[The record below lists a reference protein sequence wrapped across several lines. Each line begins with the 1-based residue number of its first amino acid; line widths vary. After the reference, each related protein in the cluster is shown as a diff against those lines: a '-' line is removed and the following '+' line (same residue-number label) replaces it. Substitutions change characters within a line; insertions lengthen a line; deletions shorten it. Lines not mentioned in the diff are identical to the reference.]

1 MAPIS
6 EVCAHTCQARIDLL
20 PSMPLAE
27 AKKIISEWRKNH
39 NHITVEPAE
48 TAERRMGFALP
59 DLVSNDYNDGEDA
72 QPVGDGALTGP
83 QYDE

>member
-39 NHITVEPAE
+39 NHINTTPTESKSQ
-48 TAERRMGFALP
+48 MGFNLSA
-59 DLVSNDYNDGEDA
+59 VTEDSEYI
-72 QPVGDGALTGP
+72 PEED
-83 QYDE
+83 DD